1 MTTTTTTDKLLRVG
15 TIEEV
20 RQRGCR
26 VVTGGGHTIAV
37 YPWGDEF
44 AAVDNRCPH
53 MGFPLDRGTVSN
65 GILTCHWHHARF
77 DLSSGG
83 TFDPFAD
90 DVRSFPVSVVDG
102 EVWVDPSPP
111 EPDPVPRW
119 SRRLEDGMEHNIR
132 LVVAKSVLG
141 LNTAGADYRVPLT
154 IGAEFGTTYSDSGWG
169 QALSM
174 MTCSANM
181 LEYLYAEDRPL
192 ALYQGIRHV
201 AAECAGRPPR
211 FLVDPLPTGETRP
224 EVFKQW
230 FRDFIEVRDD
240 EGAERCLGTAI
251 DLGIPQ
257 REIADMIF
265 AAATDRIYIDAGHVV
280 DFCNKAFELLDHIGW
295 EHAGL
300 VLTSLVDGMASARRS
315 EELNSWRNPVD
326 LASMAREARD
336 ALPGLWAE
344 GEARRGDQLKAGH
357 VKQDDEDTL
366 VATILEDDPAAT
378 LSALKQAVRSGA
390 SAEQLGSTVAYA
402 AFLRMARFHTSNEF
416 NDWDTVHNTLTAAN
430 ALHQALIRAPSVEL
444 LRAVFDT
451 AISVYLDRFLN
462 MPAQRLPEPN
472 GAGAAGDPGSSPG
485 QALGQ
490 EILNTMNSQQQVEPS
505 ARLVADY
512 VAGSDNPDGVLAVLA
527 HAMLRED
534 STFHH
539 FQIVDAAIKQ
549 YELRRGTDSA
559 RHVLVA
565 MSRFLAAHYPTPRSV
580 NQTFNIAVRL
590 NRGDEIFREE

>member
-1 MTTTTTTDKLLRVG
+1 MTTTTEKLLKVG
-15 TIEEV
+15 TVKDV
-20 RQRGCR
+20 RERGCR

-37 YPWGDEF
+37 FPWGDDF

-90 DVRSFPVSVVDG
+90 DVRSFPVTVSDG

-111 EPDPVPRW
+111 ESDPIPRW

-132 LVVAKSVLG
+132 LVIAKSVLG
-141 LNTAGADYRVPLT
+141 LNSADADYRVPLT
-154 IGAEFGTTYSDSGWG
+154 IGAEFGTTYSDQGWG
-169 QALSM
+169 QAMSM

-181 LEYLYAEDRPL
+181 LGHLYPDDRSL

-201 AAECAGRPPR
+201 ASECAGRPPR

-240 EGAERCLGTAI
+240 EGAERCLRTAI
-251 DLGIPQ
+251 DLGISQ

-265 AAATDRIYIDAGHVV
+265 AAATDRVYIDAGHVV

-295 EHAGL
+295 EHASL
-300 VLTSLVDGMASARRS
+300 ILTSLVHGMATARRS
-315 EELNSWRNPVD
+315 EELNSWRNPID
-326 LASMAREARD
+326 LISLVQEARA
-336 ALPGLWAE
+336 ALPDLWAE
-344 GEARRGDQLKAGH
+344 GEASRGEWDG
-357 VKQDDEDTL
+357 EDAL
-366 VATILEDDPAAT
+366 VTTILEDDPAAT
-378 LSALKQAVRSGA
+378 LDALKAAVRNGA
-390 SAEQLGSTVAYA
+390 TAEQLGSVVAYA

-416 NDWDTVHNTLTAAN
+416 GDWDTVHNTLTAAN

-444 LRAVFDT
+444 LRAAFDT

-472 GAGAAGDPGSSPG
+472 GVGGSEDI
-485 QALGQ
+485 GQ
-490 EILNTMNSQQQVEPS
+490 EILDTMNSQQQVEQS
-505 ARLVADY
+505 ASLVTDY
-512 VAGSDNPDGVLAVLA
+512 VAGSDNPDSVLAVLA

-559 RHVLVA
+559 RHVLVG

-590 NRGDEIFREE
+590 NRGDEIFRED

>member
-1 MTTTTTTDKLLRVG
+1 MTLATEKLLRVG
-15 TIEEV
+15 TVEEV
-20 RQRGCR
+20 RERGCR
-26 VVTGGGHTIAV
+26 VVTGGGHTMAV
-37 YPWGDEF
+37 FPWGDDF

-53 MGFPLDRGTVSN
+53 MGFPLDRGTVNN

-111 EPDPVPRW
+111 EADPVPRW

-132 LVVAKSVLG
+132 LVIAKSVLG
-141 LNTAGADYRVPLT
+141 LNSADADYRVPLT

-169 QALSM
+169 QAMSM

-181 LEYLYAEDRPL
+181 LDHLNQDDRSL

-201 AAECAGRPPR
+201 ASECAGRPPR

-240 EGAERCLGTAI
+240 EGAERCLRTAI
-251 DLGIPQ
+251 DLGISQ

-265 AAATDRIYIDAGHVV
+265 AAATDRVYIDAGHVV

-295 EHAGL
+295 EHASL
-300 VLTSLVDGMASARRS
+300 VLTSLVHGMATARRS
-315 EELNSWRNPVD
+315 EELNSWRNPID
-326 LASMAREARD
+326 LVSMVQEARA
-336 ALPGLWAE
+336 ALPDLWAE
-344 GEARRGDQLKAGH
+344 GNQLRAGH
-357 VKQDDEDTL
+357 ISGGEWDDEDTL
-366 VATILEDDPAAT
+366 VATILEDNPAAT
-378 LSALKQAVRSGA
+378 LDALKEAVKVGA
-390 SAEQLGSTVAYA
+390 TAEQIGSAVAYA

-416 NDWDTVHNTLTAAN
+416 GDWDTVHNTLTAAN
-430 ALHQALIRAPSVEL
+430 ALHQALLRAPSVEL
-444 LRAVFDT
+444 LRAAFDT

-472 GAGAAGDPGSSPG
+472 GVGSSEDI
-485 QALGQ
+485 GQ
-490 EILNTMNSQQQVEPS
+490 EILDTMNSQQQVEQS
-505 ARLVADY
+505 ARLVTDY
-512 VAGSDNPDGVLAVLA
+512 VAGSDDPDSVLSVLA

-549 YELRRGTDSA
+549 YELRRGTNSA
-559 RHVLVA
+559 RHVLVG

>member
-1 MTTTTTTDKLLRVG
+1 MTTTTEKLLKVG
-15 TIEEV
+15 TVEEV
-20 RQRGCR
+20 RERGCR

-37 YPWGDEF
+37 YPWGDDF

-111 EPDPVPRW
+111 EADPIPRW

-132 LVVAKSVLG
+132 LVIAKSVLG
-141 LNTAGADYRVPLT
+141 LNSADADYRVPLT
-154 IGAEFGTTYSDSGWG
+154 IGAEFGTTYSDQGWG
-169 QALSM
+169 QAMSM

-181 LEYLYAEDRPL
+181 LGHLYQDDRSL

-201 AAECAGRPPR
+201 AAECSGRPPR

-240 EGAERCLGTAI
+240 EGAERCLRTAI
-251 DLGIPQ
+251 DLGISQ
-257 REIADMIF
+257 REIADMVF
-265 AAATDRIYIDAGHVV
+265 AASTDRVYIDAGHVV

-295 EHAGL
+295 EHASL
-300 VLTSLVDGMASARRS
+300 ILTSLVHGMATARRS
-315 EELNSWRNPVD
+315 EELNSWRNPID
-326 LASMAREARD
+326 LISLVQEARA
-336 ALPGLWAE
+336 ALPGQWTE
-344 GEARRGDQLKAGH
+344 GEASRGEWDGEEA
-357 VKQDDEDTL
+357 L
-366 VATILEDDPAAT
+366 VSTILEDDPAAT
-378 LSALKQAVRSGA
+378 LNALKEAVRTGA
-390 SAEQLGSTVAYA
+390 TAEQIGSAVAYA

-416 NDWDTVHNTLTAAN
+416 GDWDTVHNTLTAAN

-444 LRAVFDT
+444 LRAAFDA

-462 MPAQRLPEPN
+462 MPSQRLPEPN
-472 GAGAAGDPGSSPG
+472 GVGASDGI
-485 QALGQ
+485 GQ
-490 EILNTMNSQQQVEPS
+490 EILNTMNSQQQVEQS
-505 ARLVADY
+505 ARLVTDY
-512 VAGSDNPDGVLAVLA
+512 VTGAGDPDGVLAVLA

-559 RHVLVA
+559 RHVLVG

-590 NRGDEIFREE
+590 NRGDEIFRED